1 MKRMPRAKKLNNA
14 IMHYCNSYTHIHT
27 HTLIHTYTDFHL
39 REEHDAGKRIVL
51 QIGYSSRRGWR
62 CGTLE
67 WYSILFGIKCN
78 IFVVACRFLY
88 VMFVIDFEM
97 YGMVEYGVKK
107 VDEPQVKGTLFS
119 YFMAK
124 IQFFCDDKCFV

>member
-1 MKRMPRAKKLNNA
+1 MRLC
-14 IMHYCNSYTHIHT
+14 ITTTHT
-27 HTLIHTYTDFHL
+27 HTYTHSHTHL
-39 REEHDAGKRIVL
+39 FQFPFVL
-51 QIGYSSRRGWR
+51 QIGYSLRRGWR

-119 YFMAK
+119 YVMTK
-124 IQFFCDDKCFV
+124 TQFFCDDKCFI